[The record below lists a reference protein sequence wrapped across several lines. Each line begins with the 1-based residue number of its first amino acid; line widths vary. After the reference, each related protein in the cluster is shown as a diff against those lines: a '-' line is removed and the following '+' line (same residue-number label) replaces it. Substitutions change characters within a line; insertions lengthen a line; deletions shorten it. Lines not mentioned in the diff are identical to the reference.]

1 MGLKSI
7 VSGLFLLLVFSSV
20 YAAEVTVYKSPS
32 CGCCKKWISH
42 LRNNGF
48 DVVAKDVGNVNRIKS
63 QLGIQPKLASC
74 HTAIVDGYL
83 VEGHVPAAD
92 IRRLLK
98 NKPDIKGLTVPGMP
112 MGSPGMEGPR
122 KDKYEVLSIGHD
134 GKTKVYSK
142 H

>member
-1 MGLKSI
+1 MSLKKWI
-7 VSGLFLLLVFSSV
+7 AVVSLLVSMPVF
-20 YAAEVTVYKSPS
+20 AAEVTVYKSPT
-32 CGCCKKWISH
+32 CGCCKKWVKH
-42 LRNNGF
+42 MRANGF

-63 QLGIQPKLASC
+63 QLGVQPKLASC

-92 IRRLLK
+92 VKRMLK
-98 NKPDIKGLTVPGMP
+98 DKPNIKGLTVPGMP
-112 MGSPGMEGPR
+112 MGSPGMEGHR

-134 GKTKVYSK
+134 GKTRTYAK